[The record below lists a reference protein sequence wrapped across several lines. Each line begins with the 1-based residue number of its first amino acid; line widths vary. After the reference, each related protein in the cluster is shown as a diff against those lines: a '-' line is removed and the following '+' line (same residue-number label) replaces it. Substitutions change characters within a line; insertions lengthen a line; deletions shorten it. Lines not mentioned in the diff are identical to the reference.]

1 MTVHILGGGMG
12 DDVASPLKGT
22 AVDGCGKGVVDN
34 QWHTV
39 AMGYAGKLL
48 DVEHLATGIG
58 DGFAEHRLGIG
69 AECLLYLFLG
79 GILIDKRALDAELLQ
94 CNAKEIERT
103 SIYLVGSDDMVASLT
118 DVEHGKEIGCLTR
131 RGKHSPHS
139 TLEGGYLASHG
150 IVGGILQTSVEI
162 ALLLEVEQERHLI
175 AVVVFECS
183 TLHYGQFY
191 RLSVF
196 RLIA

>member
-1 MTVHILGGGMG
+1 
-12 DDVASPLKGT
+12 
-22 AVDGCGKGVVDN
+22 
-34 QWHTV
+34 
-39 AMGYAGKLL
+39 
-48 DVEHLATGIG
+48 
-58 DGFAEHRLGIG
+58 
-69 AECLLYLFLG
+69 
-79 GILIDKRALDAELLQ
+79 
-94 CNAKEIERT
+94 
-103 SIYLVGSDDMVASLT
+103 MVASLT
-118 DVEHGKEIGCLTR
+118 DVEHGKEIGCLAR